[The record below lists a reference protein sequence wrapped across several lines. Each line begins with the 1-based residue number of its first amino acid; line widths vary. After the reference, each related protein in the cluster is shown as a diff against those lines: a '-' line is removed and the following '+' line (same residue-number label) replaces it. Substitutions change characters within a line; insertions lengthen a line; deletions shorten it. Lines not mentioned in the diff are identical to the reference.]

1 MPESDDKKGNIQKL
15 SIINL
20 IKNTVYSTGIFLY
33 LCKKI
38 SEVTDGKNFG
48 YRLRIET
55 YRFSCY

>member
-15 SIINL
+15 SIINP
-20 IKNTVYSTGIFLY
+20 IKKYSLLNRYFFVPLQ
-33 LCKKI
+33 KK